1 MTMLD
6 KQAREER
13 RRAQR
18 EGVEALEASGALED
32 VYAMIDAGR
41 VRLDGKDGLMQQLIT
56 VGFERGLQAELTGH
70 LGYKK
75 GDAEAALHPNSRNGT
90 SAKTIATSVGDVEL
104 AVLRDRDGSFALP
117 WCPRGRADSGPGG
130 HDRVAVRGRDDR
142 A

>member
-70 LGYKK
+70 LGYEK

-117 WCPRGRADSGPGG
+117 WCPRGRAGSGPGR